1 MKIEAAILN
10 GGVIETNI
18 VTEVGH
24 TFNGG
29 TK

>member
-1 MKIEAAILN
+1 MKIEANLN

>member
-1 MKIEAAILN
+1 MNFEAILD